1 MYAPRYREEW
11 LQKIEHAGVRRRAEL
26 LYQQL
31 DGLQGL
37 RRTLRPEL
45 LAESRKHKAAKLLR
59 QIPASARFE
68 PPA

>member
-31 DGLQGL
+31 DLNSQF
-37 RRTLRPEL
+37 P
-45 LAESRKHKAAKLLR
+45 S
-59 QIPASARFE
+59 ASG
-68 PPA
+68 